1 MARLRGGS
9 LLLLLAVLLMAA
21 LLMALSL
28 GSVTVSPLALLR
40 LLGEHSSSLDATLV
54 TQLRL
59 PRALN
64 AIAVGGLLGLS
75 GAVMQ
80 VLLRNPL
87 ADPYVLGVSGGASL
101 AALSAMLLGIGGSLL
116 LPLSAFGGALLS
128 MVLVFALATTARGFP
143 TTRLLLTGVVMASGW
158 GALIVLL
165 LALAPSQQLPG
176 MLFWLMGDL
185 SYAGAPWLGLIVLA
199 VSLLLL
205 APWGRTLNVLARGPL
220 QAAALGVAVRP
231 VSWGLYVLASLMT
244 AVAVASAGTIG
255 FVGLI
260 TPHLLRLMVGNDQ
273 RLLLPASAVAGAILL
288 LLADTL
294 GRSLLAP
301 QQLPAGVVTVLLGVP
316 VFIVLLRRSVH

>member
-1 MARLRGGS
+1 MARLRGGTLA
-9 LLLLLAVLLMAA
+9 LLLTVLLFAA
-21 LLMALSL
+21 LLLALSL
-28 GSVTVSPLALLR
+28 GSVTIAPTALLK
-40 LLGEHSSSLDATLV
+40 LLGAHPPSLEATLV

-75 GAVMQ
+75 GTVMQ

-101 AALSAMLLGIGGSLL
+101 AALGAMLLGMGGML
-116 LPLSAFGGALLS
+116 LPISAFGGALLA
-128 MVLVFALATTARGFP
+128 MVLVFALATSARGFP

-165 LALAPSQQLPG
+165 LALAPSQQLPS

-185 SYAGAPWLGLIVLA
+185 SYATTPWPGLA
-199 VSLLLL
+199 VLVLSLLLL
-205 APWGRTLNVLARGPL
+205 SPWGRTLNVLARGPL

-260 TPHLLRLMVGNDQ
+260 TPHLLRLMIGNDQ
-273 RLLLPASAVAGAILL
+273 RLLLPASAMAGAILL
-288 LLADTL
+288 LVADTL

-316 VFIVLLRRSVH
+316 VFIALLRRSSQ

>member
-1 MARLRGGS
+1 MARLRGGTLA
-9 LLLLLAVLLMAA
+9 LLLTVLLFAA
-21 LLMALSL
+21 LLLALSL
-28 GSVTVSPLALLR
+28 GSVTIAPTALLK
-40 LLGEHSSSLDATLV
+40 LLGAHPPSLEATLV

-101 AALSAMLLGIGGSLL
+101 AALGAMLLGMGGML
-116 LPLSAFGGALLS
+116 LPLSAFGGALLA
-128 MVLVFALATTARGFP
+128 MVLVFALATSARGFP

-165 LALAPSQQLPG
+165 LALAPSQQLPS

-185 SYAGAPWLGLIVLA
+185 SYATTPWPGLA
-199 VSLLLL
+199 VLVLSLLLL
-205 APWGRTLNVLARGPL
+205 SPWGRTLNVLARGPM

-260 TPHLLRLMVGNDQ
+260 TPHLLRLMIGNDQ
-273 RLLLPASAVAGAILL
+273 RLLLPASAMAGAILL
-288 LLADTL
+288 LVADTL

-316 VFIVLLRRSVH
+316 VFIALLRRSSQ

>member
-1 MARLRGGS
+1 MLRRRGWT
-9 LLLLLAVLLMAA
+9 LMLVLLVLLGAA
-21 LLMALSL
+21 LLLALSL
-28 GSVTVSPLALLR
+28 GSVTISPLALAR
-40 LLGEHSSSLDATLV
+40 LLAGHSTSLDSTLIV
-54 TQLRL
+54 QLRL

-64 AIAVGGLLGLS
+64 AIAVGALLGLS
-75 GAVMQ
+75 GAIMQ

-101 AALSAMLLGIGGSLL
+101 AALATMLLGIGGVL
-116 LPLSAFGGALLS
+116 LPLGAFAGALLS
-128 MVLVFALATTARGFP
+128 MVLVFALSASAQGFP
-143 TTRLLLTGVVMASGW
+143 AARLLLTGIVMASGW

-165 LALAPSQQLPG
+165 LALAPAQQLPG

-185 SYAGAPWLGLIVLA
+185 SYAGSPWPGLAILA
-199 VSLLLL
+199 MALLLL
-205 APWGRTLNVLARGPL
+205 CPLGRTLDILTRGSL

-231 VSWGLYVLASLMT
+231 VSWLLYVLASLMT

-260 TPHLLRLMVGNDQ
+260 TPHLLRLIVGNDQ
-273 RLLLPASAVAGAILL
+273 RLLLPASAMAGAILL
-288 LLADTL
+288 LVADTL

-316 VFIVLLRRSVH
+316 VFILLLRRSTY

>member
-1 MARLRGGS
+1 MARLRGGTLA
-9 LLLLLAVLLMAA
+9 LLLTVLLFAA
-21 LLMALSL
+21 LLLALSL
-28 GSVTVSPLALLR
+28 GSVTIAPTALLK
-40 LLGEHSSSLDATLV
+40 LLGAHPPSLEATLV

-101 AALSAMLLGIGGSLL
+101 AALGAMLLGMGGML
-116 LPLSAFGGALLS
+116 LPLSAFGGALLA
-128 MVLVFALATTARGFP
+128 MVLVFALAASARGFP

-165 LALAPSQQLPG
+165 LALAPSQQLPS

-185 SYAGAPWLGLIVLA
+185 SYATTPWPGLA
-199 VSLLLL
+199 VLVLSLLLL
-205 APWGRTLNVLARGPL
+205 SPWGRTLNVLARGPM

-260 TPHLLRLMVGNDQ
+260 TPHLLRLMIGNDQ
-273 RLLLPASAVAGAILL
+273 RLLLPASAMAGAILL
-288 LLADTL
+288 LVADTL

-316 VFIVLLRRSVH
+316 VFIALLRRSSQ